1 MKPGMEVE
9 VTELFAP
16 QAGKRPANFIVLKYF
31 LLGMLISNGI
41 ESIFIIPKTLSIM
54 DENEVQL
61 DKLEKIYREHD
72 EFKAQL
78 HEFRGLVNGEIKEQ
92 KDTFDTLIGDK
103 RVEIGEHPAQTGG
116 SNPIARRK
124 GHHSGDV
131 GLPMKKE
138 EPFGEPNKLVE
149 WMLLLYGIITL
160 ALGIFSVFKEH
171 DKLLMVFIGAV
182 AVGLVILFFSGL
194 TLVVFMAILN
204 DIIIAIIS
212 FKYLQLMQ
220 APVEADPYAY
230 PAMATAGPYG
240 QVPQQVMT
248 ADGGQY
254 VDPNMYSVNLGQQG
268 TM

>member
-1 MKPGMEVE
+1 MMSSR
-9 VTELFAP
+9 L
-16 QAGKRPANFIVLKYF
+16 NFTNFVD
-31 LLGMLISNGI
+31 
-41 ESIFIIPKTLSIM
+41 LS
-54 DENEVQL
+54 
-61 DKLEKIYREHD
+61 
-72 EFKAQL
+72 
-78 HEFRGLVNGEIKEQ
+78 EIKEQ

-103 RVEIGEHPAQTGG
+103 RGVDIGEHPDKVGG

-124 GHHSGDV
+124 HHKTEGGVDI
-131 GLPMKKE
+131 PIKKEE

-171 DKLLMVFIGAV
+171 DKLLMAFIGAV
-182 AVGLVILFFSGL
+182 AVGLIILFFSGL

-212 FKYLQLMQ
+212 FKFLQLMQ
-220 APVEADPYAY
+220 APVEADPYGY
-230 PAMATAGPYG
+230 PPAMATAGPYG

-254 VDPNMYSVNLGQQG
+254 VDPNMYSVNLGQQAA
-268 TM
+268 M